1 MILQLSIK
9 KQTMATT
16 LEKERLKETLREIIQ
31 EDPIWFK
38 SIIKEIIQEMNENDP
53 EFELLLK
60 RNFDKYDQTFKALA

>member
-1 MILQLSIK
+1 MQLSIK

-31 EDPIWFK
+31 ADPIWFK

>member
-1 MILQLSIK
+1 MQLSIK